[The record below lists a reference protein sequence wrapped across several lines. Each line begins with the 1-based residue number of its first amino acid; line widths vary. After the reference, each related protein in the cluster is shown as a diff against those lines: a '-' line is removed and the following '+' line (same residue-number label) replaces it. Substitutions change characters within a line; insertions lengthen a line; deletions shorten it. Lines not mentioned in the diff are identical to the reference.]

1 MRKRLRLIVIIVC
14 VLVLVGLRVF
24 SPEDNRIC
32 DGDTLVK
39 HGTPSSDGSG
49 FFSFGEK
56 PQDVT
61 CSGGKLMDKALLPS
75 STLSMKI
82 ITDFADNGLIPSQ
95 YTCDGEGRFPTLTV
109 EGIPEDAKTLA
120 LIVDDPDAPAGVW
133 NHLLLVNIPVE

>member
-1 MRKRLRLIVIIVC
+1 MKKRFRLALIIMC

-49 FFSFGEK
+49 FF
-56 PQDVT
+56 
-61 CSGGKLMDKALLPS
+61 CSDGKLMDKALLPS

>member
-1 MRKRLRLIVIIVC
+1 MKKRFRLALIIMC

-49 FFSFGEK
+49 FF
-56 PQDVT
+56 
-61 CSGGKLMDKALLPS
+61 CSDGKLMDKALLPS

-109 EGIPEDAKTLA
+109 EGILEDAKTLA
-120 LIVDDPDAPAGVW
+120 LIVDDPDAPAGVRV
-133 NHLLLVNIPVE
+133 HLLLANIPVE